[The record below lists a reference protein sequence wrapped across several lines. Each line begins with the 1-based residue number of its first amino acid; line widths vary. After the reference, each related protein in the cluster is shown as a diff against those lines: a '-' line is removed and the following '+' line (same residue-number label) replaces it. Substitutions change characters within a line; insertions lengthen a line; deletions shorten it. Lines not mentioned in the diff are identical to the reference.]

1 MKQVEDI
8 VLVIITFSESMSTES
23 ILAIQCYNM
32 NINYRE
38 RWNRERL
45 YQIYARLF
53 CESLDHWTRW
63 NGGRN

>member
-23 ILAIQCYNM
+23 ILTIQCYNM
-32 NINYRE
+32 NINYWE
-38 RWNRERL
+38 RWNRERV

-53 CESLDHWTRW
+53 CVSLDHWTRW